1 MPPRRLPRLA
11 ARFAPA
17 LAAIAL
23 AAATSTAAGAQAQA
37 QASPADS
44 TGIVRQFVDAF
55 NARELDALLALAHP
69 EVEWLSVSGS
79 EIAVETRGRE
89 ALGESLRGYFASCPS
104 CRSTV
109 EVYQVVGPYVSAL
122 EHAEWEKEGAR
133 LRQSSLS
140 VYEIVDGLVRRVW
153 YYPAV
158 RATPGAA
165 DE

>member
-1 MPPRRLPRLA
+1 MPPRRPPRLA
-11 ARFAPA
+11 ARLAPA
-17 LAAIAL
+17 LAAAAL
-23 AAATSTAAGAQAQA
+23 AAAAFSAAGAQS
-37 QASPADS
+37 SPADS
-44 TGIVRQFVDAF
+44 TEVVRGFGDAF
-55 NARELDALLALAHP
+55 DARELDALLALAHP

-122 EHAEWEKEGAR
+122 EHAEWEKDGAR

-158 RATPGAA
+158 SATPGEA
-165 DE
+165 DG

>member
-11 ARFAPA
+11 ARLAPA
-17 LAAIAL
+17 LAALAL
-23 AAATSTAAGAQAQA
+23 AAVTSTAAGAQS
-37 QASPADS
+37 SPADS
-44 TGIVRQFVDAF
+44 TEVVRRFVDAF
-55 NARELDALLALAHP
+55 NAREPDALLALAHP

-122 EHAEWEKEGAR
+122 EHAEWEKHGAR
-133 LRQSSLS
+133 LRQSSLA

-158 RATPGAA
+158 RATPGDA
-165 DE
+165 DG